1 MTKANCPTL
10 AEWCGDVWLDAIPVR
25 LASVPRPDHDA
36 ADRLRAEFD
45 RVYAGR
51 AGAVT
56 PSMDGPVPRGVLGA
70 AETNG
75 YPHGRAACPAIAAA
89 FAPVELT
96 AEEAD
101 ELDAIVY
108 GGRA

>member
-1 MTKANCPTL
+1 MLPDGVQF
-10 AEWCGDVWLDAIPVR
+10 WPD
-25 LASVPRPDHDA
+25 ASVTHPA
-36 ADRLRAEFD
+36 
-45 RVYAGR
+45 VYGAR

-56 PSMDGPVPRGVLGA
+56 PSMDGPVPRVVLGA

-75 YPHGRAACPAIAAA
+75 YPHGRAAVAA
-89 FAPVELT
+89 FAPAELT

-108 GGRA
+108 GARAEG